1 MARVHSYLFASVCQ
15 CPDRGA
21 IGRTINR
28 TSTLDMNRIKQ
39 RHKTGGRATGTPNKY
54 TQEMRDRLRH
64 IFEQYAEGQL
74 QLDIKDTD
82 PETRLRFMLEVAKLI
97 TPKPPT
103 QETEDDQNFN
113 PIIISLGNGTK
124 PD

>member
-1 MARVHSYLFASVCQ
+1 
-15 CPDRGA
+15 
-21 IGRTINR
+21 
-28 TSTLDMNRIKQ
+28 MNRIKQ